1 MSGEILT
8 GTTLGPHVTL
18 YHDGEG
24 AVFSIKNTSGY
35 GSGLPI
41 EFNEFGGSFSRWRSS
56 YRPRARWHWA
66 VRTCCDLLCGRK
78 RTHRSR
84 PMPALFWV
92 TAPTPSISLG

>member
-41 EFNEFGGSFSRWRSS
+41 EFNEFGGSFFSLAFELPTEGALALGRQ
-56 YRPRARWHWA
+56 
-66 VRTCCDLLCGRK
+66 DLLRFAL
-78 RTHRSR
+78 RSQ
-84 PMPALFWV
+84 
-92 TAPTPSISLG
+92 TDAPF